1 MEEEVEVEV
10 EVEAE
15 VEVEVIRLT
24 KGTTRFW
31 RCGAGSGS
39 AVPAVIALLACC
51 CFCCSH
57 ADQRVGGAHGPL
69 LDLGL
74 VKLCGPRVILR
85 RFGDVYDVL

>member
-1 MEEEVEVEV
+1 VEVEEEVEVEVEV

-57 ADQRVGGAHGPL
+57 ADQRVVERTVHFSI
-69 LDLGL
+69 L
-74 VKLCGPRVILR
+74 V
-85 RFGDVYDVL
+85 

>member
-1 MEEEVEVEV
+1 MEEEVEVEVEV

-39 AVPAVIALLACC
+39 AVPAVIALLTCC
-51 CFCCSH
+51 CF
-57 ADQRVGGAHGPL
+57 AAHTRTKGSWSARSTSRSWFSRSSFVVRAL
-69 LDLGL
+69 F
-74 VKLCGPRVILR
+74 C
-85 RFGDVYDVL
+85 DVLVVL